1 MGAYDM
7 LLRAVQDNGIFER
20 NKIPL
25 ETKVLACL
33 LYLSGL
39 SYRCMTLQTGM
50 IRACYRS
57 VHYWVQKLKSMTSKA
72 QKKHRRIVAMDETK
86 LKVNGAQLFVWSAI
100 DTDTKELLAV
110 YASYQRSSINAMV
123 FVKMVLETCTNKPV
137 VLVDGG
143 PWYPWALERYGL
155 KWLHITFGERNSI
168 ERYFRTLKERTKR
181 FCNNINSR
189 VEGIQSL
196 TVFLNLF
203 MLYYNHLRWHQ
214 GVKAVPGGELI

>member
-1 MGAYDM
+1 
-7 LLRAVQDNGIFER
+7 
-20 NKIPL
+20 
-25 ETKVLACL
+25 
-33 LYLSGL
+33 
-39 SYRCMTLQTGM
+39 
-50 IRACYRS
+50 
-57 VHYWVQKLKSMTSKA
+57 MTSKA

-214 GVKAVPGGELI
+214 GVKAIPGGGLI